1 MVKWI
6 EDINQQK
13 PMKTNENSH
22 NWRIEGDYF
31 DGCNCKSIC
40 PCIFALDPTEGDCKG
55 LAAWHIEKGHFTNG
69 TNNDRNS
76 NSSDNSINLANLN
89 VVISVRAPGNML
101 TGSKW
106 KIALYLDEKANNDQ
120 KEALAKIF
128 TGQAGGE
135 FFAEMLS
142 RVGEILGT
150 RSVPIEF
157 NIEGKKR
164 RKIKIP
170 SIAEMEIAGL
180 AGSNPDIEPKV
191 VNPAFSNTPGIDPI
205 IARSTRH
212 TYNDHGLE
220 WDNSGKNAFYS
231 RFAYGP

>member
-1 MVKWI
+1 MKVN
-6 EDINQQK
+6 EDS
-13 PMKTNENSH
+13 PD
-22 NWRIEGDYF
+22 WRLEGDYF

-55 LAAWHIEKGHFTNG
+55 LAAWHIEKGHFSNWTSR
-69 TNNDRNS
+69 TNNNTI
-76 NSSDNSINLANLN
+76 NNSINLAGLN

-120 KEALAKIF
+120 KEALTKIF
-128 TGQAGGE
+128 TGQVGGE

-170 SIAEMEIAGL
+170 SIAEMEIEGL

-212 TYNDHGLE
+212 VYNDHGLE